1 MVLEEENY
9 GEGVEVV
16 DDSLISQSLAENPHP
31 QHLRVFVLRSECNL
45 TALSVQLL
53 ISSCPSL
60 RFIGDLHSWA
70 GICDSDVEQLAQEI
84 VARNLDLML
93 SYRGTL
99 LPYHRARCLVAK
111 T

>member
-1 MVLEEENY
+1 VVLEEENY

-16 DDSLISQSLAENPHP
+16 DDLLISQILAENPRP
-31 QHLRVFVLRSECNL
+31 EHLRIFLLRSECNL

-70 GICDSDVEQLAQEI
+70 GVSDSDVEQLAQDI
-84 VARNLDLML
+84 VDRNMDLML
-93 SYRGTL
+93 SYRGNL
-99 LPYHRARCLVAK
+99 LPLRRVHCFVAK

>member
-16 DDSLISQSLAENPHP
+16 DDFLISQSLAENPHLE
-31 QHLRVFVLRSECNL
+31 HLRVFVLRSECNL
-45 TALSVQLL
+45 TSLSVQLL

-70 GICDSDVEQLAQEI
+70 GISDSDIEQLAQEI
-84 VARNLDLML
+84 VDRNMDLML
-93 SYRGTL
+93 SYRGNL
-99 LPYHRARCLVAK
+99 FPLRRVRCFVAK

>member
-1 MVLEEENY
+1 MLEEENY
-9 GEGVEVV
+9 GEGVEMV
-16 DDSLISQSLAENPHP
+16 DDSFISQSLAENPRP
-31 QHLRVFVLRSECNL
+31 HLRVFVLRSECNL

-53 ISSCPSL
+53 MNSCPSL

-84 VARNLDLML
+84 VARNLNLML

-99 LPYHRARCLVAK
+99 LPYRRAHCLMAK

>member
-9 GEGVEVV
+9 GEGVEMV
-16 DDSLISQSLAENPHP
+16 DDSLISQILSENPRLE
-31 QHLRVFVLRSECNL
+31 HLRVFVLRSECNL

-60 RFIGDLHSWA
+60 RFIGDLHAWA
-70 GICDSDVEQLAQEI
+70 GICDSDMEQLAQEI
-84 VARNLDLML
+84 VDRNLDLML
-93 SYRGTL
+93 SYRDTL
-99 LPYHRARCLVAK
+99 LPYRRARCLVAK